1 MNDLLKK
8 DLQKISN
15 LELRPGE
22 DLTRYSTL
30 QLKSHGDLV
39 ICKCEDALK
48 ELVKALIGKGFN
60 YQILGNGSNTLL
72 PEEVTTII
80 IKLDLPFDRDLL
92 RKECDEYI
100 LPASVPLNILTAK
113 AIKAGLKGWDSFTG
127 IPGTLGGS
135 VCMNA
140 GTSKGEIG
148 SIVKNVKVFRK
159 EILDYEYLTMN
170 GSEFEYRKNLFLN
183 EGDIITSV
191 TLTHLGID
199 KTLGEK
205 IKSYLKHRTE
215 TQPLWEKTCGCTFK
229 NLKSGQDTCAAGRVI
244 DILGLKGLS
253 HKSLKVSK
261 KHGNFIENTGEAT
274 KKDYLELIDIINS
287 KVLESNGYEFEPE
300 VVSFI

>member
-1 MNDLLKK
+1 MNEALKK
-8 DLQKISN
+8 ELQNIPS
-15 LELRPGE
+15 LDIRLGE
-22 DLTRYSTL
+22 DLTKYSTL
-30 QLKSHGDLV
+30 QLKSQGDLV
-39 ICKCEDALK
+39 VCKSEESLK
-48 ELVKALIGKGFN
+48 EMVKTLIDKGFD

-80 IKLDLPFDRDLL
+80 IKLELPFDREMLSGE
-92 RKECDEYI
+92 RDEYM

-113 AIKAGLKGWDSFTG
+113 AIKMGLKGWDSFTG

-159 EILDYEYLTMN
+159 EKLDYELLTMSE
-170 GSEFEYRKNLFLN
+170 SEFEYRKNLFLN

-191 TLTHLGID
+191 TLKHLGID

-229 NLKSGQDTCAAGRVI
+229 NLKRGQDTCAAGRVI

-253 HKSLKVSK
+253 YKSLKVSK
-261 KHGNFIENTGEAT
+261 KHGNFIENTGEAA
-274 KKDYLELIDIINS
+274 KKTT
-287 KVLESNGYEFEPE
+287 
-300 VVSFI
+300 